1 MQRAWRKPHPWSCR
15 RTTFKLNAITA
26 IWRTVVLRNDNFC
39 RNLDEIKKFAKDVRR
54 NYGRVTML
62 INNAGIVNGNFI
74 IDIQNSSVER
84 LIRVNLLAPLY
95 LVKEFLPGMLG
106 NAYEECVNKVPK
118 LLRPPS
124 ADDIGNKR
132 VDDPPKGHFVFL
144 SSVASQSV
152 VASLADYC
160 ASKAGLSA
168 VADTLRVE
176 LDIMGAL
183 KYISVTDIR
192 PFVINTGLFEGFKC
206 RLSWLFPILRPED
219 TVQRIVEAI
228 RHREG
233 VVYIPWWMWFIPLI
247 HRVLPYPVL
256 RLFFIISG
264 NFHAM
269 DNFNRANMN
278 QD

>member
-1 MQRAWRKPHPWSCR
+1 MVGFVVALIILTVSVLAVLKCWCRKPADLSDEIILITGASRGIGRLLTLSLSKYCR
-15 RTTFKLNAITA
+15 SIIVVDVDAKGLEETLNAITA

-106 NAYEECVNKVPK
+106 N
-118 LLRPPS
+118 
-124 ADDIGNKR
+124 
-132 VDDPPKGHFVFL
+132 GHFVFL

-247 HRVLPYPVL
+247 HR
-256 RLFFIISG
+256 
-264 NFHAM
+264 
-269 DNFNRANMN
+269 
-278 QD
+278 